1 MELKSLHKAGLNQW
15 ILVLFSL
22 QVLQVSF
29 AYFANPYSDFP
40 FYDWR
45 IGSF

>member
-29 AYFANPYSDFP
+29 AYSQTLTATFP
-40 FYDWR
+40 SMT
-45 IGSF
+45 G